1 MNIKKSGQQK
11 APQKAS
17 KKPKQITGVI
27 RINKNGT
34 GFIDI
39 ASGDSIIIPGR
50 ETNGAVDRD
59 TVRVKIL
66 PKRPINTKQPTNK
79 KQGDAGS
86 VVEIVKRGTDKL
98 AGVIQEEKGLLYL
111 KPIKKNYNFRINLG
125 VNTKNIKPG
134 TGAVANITSWQNDIS
149 GELAGNLVCT
159 FGTCGEHENDMSL
172 ILSDALESPTFTK
185 EVITEAD
192 SFTEVNKEKELASG
206 SRYDFSGVTT
216 FTIDPKTARD
226 FDDALSIQEI
236 NKDTYEVGIHI
247 ADVAHYIKESKAID
261 QEAFR
266 RGTSIYLVDRCVPML
281 PENLSNNLCSLVEGI
296 PRLTMSVVVT
306 ITTKGEVLKTK
317 ITEGIIVSNK
327 RFTYEEVDEIMEKQ
341 SGLFLQEI
349 NILNT
354 ISRELNKKRIKRGAF
369 MFERDE
375 FVFNLDKDGT
385 PISVEKKQN
394 TESHTL
400 IESFMLLANQII
412 ADKISERQNGM
423 GKKAGM
429 YRIHEDPTEGAITD
443 LILSAKLF
451 GIKTP
456 MNIKKPRDIM
466 NYLLEKSKG
475 LPSQDVM
482 NESIIRAQAK
492 AVYSEENKG
501 HFGLALNS
509 YCHFTSPIRRYP
521 DLVVHRILK
530 SMLYKQK
537 FNLDKKSLSLIA
549 THASE
554 REVRASEAER
564 ASIRYKQ
571 IQYLENYVGQ
581 NRQAKIIRE
590 GEFATKVL
598 DVETSAVIECTGSVS
613 GFGLGSIV
621 TVTITAADRLQD
633 TLTGEFVK

>member
-1 MNIKKSGQQK
+1 MNIKKS
-11 APQKAS
+11 
-17 KKPKQITGVI
+17 KKPHSTPKSPKLSKSVTGII
-27 RINKNGT
+27 RVNKNGT

-39 ASGDSIIIPGR
+39 NSSESIIIPNR
-50 ETNGAVDRD
+50 EINGAVDRD
-59 TVRVKIL
+59 TVKVKIL
-66 PKRPINTKQPTNK
+66 PKRKPSPNSKFKN
-79 KQGDAGS
+79 QGDAAQ
-86 VVEIVKRGTDKL
+86 VVEIIKRGTEKL
-98 AGVIQEEKGLLYL
+98 AGIIQEEKGLLYL

-125 VNTKNIKPG
+125 ANTNSIKPG
-134 TGAVANITSWQNDIS
+134 TGAVANITSWQNDTP
-149 GELAGNLVCT
+149 GELTGNLVCT

-172 ILSDALESPTFTK
+172 ILSDALESPVFTK
-185 EVITEAD
+185 EVTNEAD
-192 SFTEVNKEKELASG
+192 NFSEVDAEKELHNTK
-206 SRYDFSGVTT
+206 RKDFRNITT
-216 FTIDPKTARD
+216 FTIDPATARD
-226 FDDALSIQEI
+226 FDDALSIQELSNNI
-236 NKDTYEVGIHI
+236 YQVGIHI
-247 ADVAHYIKESKAID
+247 ADVAHYIKEKKAID
-261 QEAFR
+261 TEAYR

-296 PRLTMSVVVT
+296 PRLTMSVVVD
-306 ITTKGEVLKTK
+306 INTKGEVLKTE
-317 ITEGIIVSNK
+317 ITEGLIVSNK
-327 RFTYEEVDEIMEKQ
+327 RFTYEEVDEIMEKNE
-341 SGLFLQEI
+341 GLFIKEI
-349 NILNT
+349 TILNN

-385 PISVEKKQN
+385 PISIDKKQN

-412 ADKISERQNGM
+412 ADQISTRQNGM

-475 LPSQDVM
+475 LPMQDVI

-501 HFGLALNS
+501 HFGLALKS

-530 SMLYKQK
+530 SMMNKEK
-537 FNLDKKSLSLIA
+537 FNLDKKELSVIG
-549 THASE
+549 THTSE

-571 IQYLENYVGQ
+571 IQYLENYVGK

-590 GEFATKVL
+590 GDFTTKVL
-598 DVETSAVIECTGSVS
+598 DTETNAVVECTGSIS

-621 TVTITAADRLQD
+621 TIKITTADRLQD